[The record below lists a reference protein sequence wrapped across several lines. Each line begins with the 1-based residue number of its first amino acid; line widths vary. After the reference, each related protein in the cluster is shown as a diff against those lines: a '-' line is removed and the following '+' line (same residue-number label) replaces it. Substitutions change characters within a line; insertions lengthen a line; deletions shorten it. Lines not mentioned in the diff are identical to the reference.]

1 MTKYLTNSIE
11 YITSGNLK
19 MADLINNDYRLLS
32 VLYRLGINM
41 GFGDESVFTICKKH
55 NINPASFML
64 ICNTY
69 IFEGYTP
76 SDELMQSADPKDIIT
91 YLHNSH
97 SFYATTELSTIENY
111 INTLVT
117 PCDETRKKIIVNFF
131 SQYRT
136 EVTNHFA
143 YEEEIVF
150 PYVKNIAANASEKE
164 YRIGNFEESHS
175 NVDEKLNDLRNIL
188 MKYLPSV
195 CDSLLA
201 IKVLS
206 HLYKLEY
213 DLKKHTSIENNILI
227 PLVNKL
233 EKNDN

>member
-1 MTKYLTNSIE
+1 
-11 YITSGNLK
+11 
-19 MADLINNDYRLLS
+19 
-32 VLYRLGINM
+32 
-41 GFGDESVFTICKKH
+41 
-55 NINPASFML
+55 
-64 ICNTY
+64 
-69 IFEGYTP
+69 
-76 SDELMQSADPKDIIT
+76 
-91 YLHNSH
+91 
-97 SFYATTELSTIENY
+97 
-111 INTLVT
+111 
-117 PCDETRKKIIVNFF
+117 
-131 SQYRT
+131 
-136 EVTNHFA
+136 
-143 YEEEIVF
+143 
-150 PYVKNIAANASEKE
+150 VKNIAANASEKE
-164 YRIGNFEESHS
+164 YHIGKFEESHS